1 MVTKRFKFVAG
12 CCNNK
17 LIEVIT
23 PLIPILGV
31 VITIFADIE
40 DAVTKWVLL
49 AILVAFAIGYTVYS
63 TLKGN
68 KNLSNTQVIDKSRR
82 YTKHLMK
89 LVKTNAKVLAKDFNL
104 TELAETK
111 KKIGVV
117 TKKINRSYT
126 TTRQEELDQLIA
138 EKDALLDKYYDQ
150 SHGYADAE
158 LLDVNKPVNKMLALA
173 NFEESQKVFN
183 LIYGTVKDMERILLQ
198 LEQHELRI
206 KLGKYVVKYSTD
218 IDKTI
223 HAYVD
228 YLGWTYV
235 LLDKNAQG
243 FRAIQNGLHL
253 IDYKINTSK
262 AGHLKYCELKKAGEE
277 IPDVI
282 LKQHVDYCEYSL
294 QKARAL
300 RHLGTTYYT
309 YRSFRDTFVK
319 TSFEKE
325 KLAQKGVWN
334 FNNTV
339 NPYVKFKL
347 AEGLALME
355 EESVIEYFSE
365 SVKKRETYSKMV
377 FGIKYNDL
385 LYDYYE
391 ALYKN
396 DQSLETYLNI
406 NNQLNALIEEIDKS
420 EFSDNHRLIKILTLK
435 NQLKHKIY
443 NQQDEAGVTVEG
455 SKQWDTLLAQDLKTI
470 ESVLNQNI
478 YFDEAMEVYVC
489 QKIRKLYTD
498 IEKIF
503 EK

>member
-1 MVTKRFKFVAG
+1 M
-12 CCNNK
+12 NNK
-17 LIEVIT
+17 LSDAIA
-23 PLIPILGV
+23 LILPVLGV
-31 VITIFADIE
+31 IITVFADIE
-40 DAVTKWVLL
+40 DQTTRWVLL
-49 AILVAFAIGYTVYS
+49 GVMLALAIGYVLFTA
-63 TLKGN
+63 LKKN

-89 LVKTNAKVLAKDFNL
+89 LVKTNAKVMAKDFNK

-111 KKIGVV
+111 KKVAVV
-117 TKKINRSYT
+117 TKKINRAYST
-126 TTRQEELDQLIA
+126 NRRQQIDNLIA
-138 EKDALLDKYYDQ
+138 QKDALMDKYYDQ
-150 SHGYADAE
+150 SHGYADAQ
-158 LLDVNKPVNKMLALA
+158 LLDVNKPVKNMVALA

-198 LEQHELRI
+198 LEQHELRV

-235 LLDKNAQG
+235 LLDKNSKG
-243 FRAIQNGLHL
+243 FRAIQNGIHL

-262 AGHLKYCELKKAGEE
+262 AGHEKYCELKAAGQE
-277 IPDVI
+277 IPEVI
-282 LKQHVDYCEYSL
+282 AKQHVDYCEYTL

-309 YRSFRDTFVK
+309 YRSFKDTFVK
-319 TSFEKE
+319 NSFTKE
-325 KLAQKGVWN
+325 KIGSKSPWN
-334 FNNTV
+334 FENTV
-339 NPYVKFKL
+339 NPYVKYKL

-355 EESVIEYFSE
+355 EPSVIEYFSE
-365 SVKKRETYSKMV
+365 DAKKRETYSKMV
-377 FGIKYNDL
+377 FGLKYNDL
-385 LYDYYE
+385 LYDYYV

-396 DQSLETYLNI
+396 DQSIETYVHI

-443 NQQDEAGVTVEG
+443 NQQDESGVNIEG
-455 SKQWDTLLAQDLKTI
+455 ADEWDKLLAQDLKTI
-470 ESVLNQNI
+470 ESVLNKNI

-489 QKIRKLYTD
+489 QKVRKLYTD
-498 IEKIF
+498 IEKVF
-503 EK
+503 EN

>member
-1 MVTKRFKFVAG
+1 M
-12 CCNNK
+12 NK
-17 LIEVIT
+17 GFNELIALV
-23 PLIPILGV
+23 IPILGV
-31 VITIFADIE
+31 IITIFADIE
-40 DAVTKWVLL
+40 DTITRNVLL
-49 AILVAFAIGYTVYS
+49 GIMLAFVIGFALFS
-63 TLKGN
+63 FLKRN

-89 LVKTNAKVLAKDFNL
+89 LVKTNAKVMAKDFNK

-111 KKIGVV
+111 KKIAVV

-126 TTRQEELDQLIA
+126 NNRQELDKLITQ
-138 EKDALLDKYYDQ
+138 KDALIDKYYEQ
-150 SHGYADAE
+150 SHGYADAH
-158 LLDVNKPVNKMLALA
+158 LLDVNKPVNKMVKCA
-173 NFEESQKVFN
+173 NLSESQEIFN

-198 LEQHELRI
+198 LEQHKMRV

-235 LLDKNAQG
+235 LLDKNAKG

-262 AGHLKYCELKKAGEE
+262 AGHQKYCELKAAGEE

-282 LKQHVDYCEYSL
+282 TKQHVDYCEYTL

-309 YRSFRDTFVK
+309 YRSFKDTFVK
-319 TSFEKE
+319 NSFAEEKIG
-325 KLAQKGVWN
+325 QKSPWN
-334 FNNTV
+334 FKNTV
-339 NPYVKFKL
+339 NPYVKYKL

-355 EESVIEYFSE
+355 EPSVIEYFQE
-365 SVKKRETYSKMV
+365 SIKKRETYSKMV
-377 FGIKYNDL
+377 FGLKYNDL
-385 LYDYYE
+385 LYDYYV
-391 ALYKN
+391 AVYKN
-396 DQSLETYLNI
+396 DQSLETYLDI

-435 NQLKHKIY
+435 NQLKHNIY
-443 NQQDEAGVTVEG
+443 NKQDEAGIKVEG
-455 SKQWDTLLAQDLKTI
+455 ADQWDKLLAKDLK
-470 ESVLNQNI
+470 
-478 YFDEAMEVYVC
+478 
-489 QKIRKLYTD
+489 K
-498 IEKIF
+498 
-503 EK
+503 